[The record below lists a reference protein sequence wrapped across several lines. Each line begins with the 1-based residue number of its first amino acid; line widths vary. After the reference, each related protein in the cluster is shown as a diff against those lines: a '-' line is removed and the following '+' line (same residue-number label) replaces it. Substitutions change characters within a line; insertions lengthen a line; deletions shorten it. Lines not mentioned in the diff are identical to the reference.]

1 MKKSIILL
9 LRKTLKD
16 KNMKKIAFI
25 CFSALAFVHTTL
37 QAQQSYS
44 LEQCRQMALTQN
56 AQMRISANK
65 TMIAKQEK
73 REAATNFLPSISLAG
88 GAMKADDGL
97 LQIPMG
103 GQTMKLLDEGLYGG
117 AMASLPIFAGGQIYN
132 GHKLAT
138 LGLEVSELQL
148 RQTTNEVKL
157 TVEQY
162 YWNIVVLN
170 EKLQTLQQVEIMLD
184 KIRSDVKVA
193 VDAGVKNR
201 NDLLQVELR
210 HNEIKSAVINVENN
224 IKVCKMLLAQ
234 YIGVD
239 WENFDVQ
246 ATVTA
251 DLLSPEYLFVNHAE
265 HLETTVEYQLLSKAV
280 EASKLEMRLNKGQFL
295 PTVALS
301 GGYLYNDFMGP
312 SQNSFVGMVNVS
324 IPISWKASHSVRKYK
339 YRYQNAVTEFDDGSE
354 QLIIRM
360 QKAQIDLS
368 NAYQLALIARNSIE
382 QSEENLRLNEQ
393 YYKAGTSSM
402 SDLLEAQQLFQQSR
416 DKYAEAYS
424 KYEISKTEY
433 LQATGR

>member
-1 MKKSIILL
+1 
-9 LRKTLKD
+9 
-16 KNMKKIAFI
+16 MKKIAFI

-265 HLETTVEYQLLSKAV
+265 RLDATVEYQLLIKAV

-312 SQNSFVGMVNVS
+312 SQNSFVGMVSVS

>member
-1 MKKSIILL
+1 
-9 LRKTLKD
+9 
-16 KNMKKIAFI
+16 MKKIAFI

-132 GHKLAT
+132 GYKLAT

-170 EKLQTLQQVEIMLD
+170 EKLQTLQQEEIMLD

-265 HLETTVEYQLLSKAV
+265 HLDTTVEYQLLSKAV

>member
-1 MKKSIILL
+1 
-9 LRKTLKD
+9 
-16 KNMKKIAFI
+16 MKKIAFI
-25 CFSALAFVHTTL
+25 CFSALAFLHTTL

-265 HLETTVEYQLLSKAV
+265 HLDTTVEYQLLSKAV
-280 EASKLEMRLNKGQFL
+280 EASKLEIRLNKGQFL
-295 PTVALS
+295 PTVAFS
-301 GGYLYNDFMGP
+301 GGYLYNDFIGP

>member
-1 MKKSIILL
+1 
-9 LRKTLKD
+9 
-16 KNMKKIAFI
+16 MKKIAFI

-73 REAATNFLPSISLAG
+73 REAATNFSPSISLAG

-265 HLETTVEYQLLSKAV
+265 HLDTTVEYQLLSKAI

>member
-1 MKKSIILL
+1 
-9 LRKTLKD
+9 
-16 KNMKKIAFI
+16 MKKIAFI

-162 YWNIVVLN
+162 YWNVVVLN
-170 EKLQTLQQVEIMLD
+170 EKLQTLQQVEILLD

-265 HLETTVEYQLLSKAV
+265 HLDTTVEYQLLSKAV

-339 YRYQNAVTEFDDGSE
+339 YRYQNAVTEFDDGCE

>member
-1 MKKSIILL
+1 
-9 LRKTLKD
+9 
-16 KNMKKIAFI
+16 MKKIAFI
-25 CFSALAFVHTTL
+25 CFSVLAFVHTNL
-37 QAQQSYS
+37 HAQQSYS
-44 LEQCRQMALTQN
+44 LEQCQQMALTQN
-56 AQMRISANK
+56 AQMRVAANK

-97 LQIPMG
+97 LQMPMG
-103 GQTMKLLDEGLYGG
+103 GQTLKLLDEGIYGG

-170 EKLQTLQQVEIMLD
+170 EKLRTLQQVEILID

-193 VDAGVKNR
+193 VDAGVTNR

-234 YIGVD
+234 YVGVD
-239 WENFDVQ
+239 WVNFDVQ
-246 ATVTA
+246 TMVTA
-251 DLLSPEYLFVNHAE
+251 DLRLPEYLFVNHAE
-265 HLETTVEYQLLSKAV
+265 HLDATVEYQLLSKAV
-280 EASKLEMRLNKGQFL
+280 DASKLEMRLNKGQFL

-324 IPISWKASHSVRKYK
+324 IPISWKAPHSVRKYK
-339 YRYQNAVTEFDDGSE
+339 YRYQNAVTEFDNGSE

-368 NAYQLALIARNSIE
+368 NAYQQALIARNSIE

>member
-1 MKKSIILL
+1 
-9 LRKTLKD
+9 
-16 KNMKKIAFI
+16 MKKIAFI
-25 CFSALAFVHTTL
+25 CFSVLAFVHTNL
-37 QAQQSYS
+37 HAQQSYS
-44 LEQCRQMALTQN
+44 LEQCQQMALTQN
-56 AQMRISANK
+56 AQMRVAANK

-97 LQIPMG
+97 LQMPMG
-103 GQTMKLLDEGLYGG
+103 GQTLKLLDEGIYGG

-170 EKLQTLQQVEIMLD
+170 EKLRTLQQVEILID

-193 VDAGVKNR
+193 VDAGVTNR

-234 YIGVD
+234 YVGVD
-239 WENFDVQ
+239 WVNFDVQ
-246 ATVTA
+246 TMVTA
-251 DLLSPEYLFVNHAE
+251 DLRSPEYLFVNHAE
-265 HLETTVEYQLLSKAV
+265 HLDATVEYQLLSKAV
-280 EASKLEMRLNKGQFL
+280 DASKLEMRLNKGQFL

-324 IPISWKASHSVRKYK
+324 IPISWKAPHSVRKYK
-339 YRYQNAVTEFDDGSE
+339 YRYQNAVTEFDNGSE

-368 NAYQLALIARNSIE
+368 NAYQQALIARNSIE

>member
-1 MKKSIILL
+1 
-9 LRKTLKD
+9 
-16 KNMKKIAFI
+16 MKKIAFI

-265 HLETTVEYQLLSKAV
+265 HLDTTVEYQLLSKAV

-324 IPISWKASHSVRKYK
+324 IPISWKASYSVRKYK

>member
-1 MKKSIILL
+1 
-9 LRKTLKD
+9 
-16 KNMKKIAFI
+16 MKKIAFI

-44 LEQCRQMALTQN
+44 LEQCWQMALTQN

-170 EKLQTLQQVEIMLD
+170 EKLQTLQQVEILLD

-265 HLETTVEYQLLSKAV
+265 HLDTTVEYQLLSKAV

-295 PTVALS
+295 PTLALS

-339 YRYQNAVTEFDDGSE
+339 YRYQNAVIEFDDGSE

>member
-1 MKKSIILL
+1 
-9 LRKTLKD
+9 
-16 KNMKKIAFI
+16 MKKIAFI

-44 LEQCRQMALTQN
+44 LKQCRQMALTQN

-88 GAMKADDGL
+88 GTMKADDGL

-103 GQTMKLLDEGLYGG
+103 GQTMELLDEGLYGG

-265 HLETTVEYQLLSKAV
+265 HLDTTVEYQLLSKAV

>member
-1 MKKSIILL
+1 
-9 LRKTLKD
+9 
-16 KNMKKIAFI
+16 MKKIAFI

-265 HLETTVEYQLLSKAV
+265 HLDTTVEYQLLSKAV

-368 NAYQLALIARNSIE
+368 NTYQLALIARNSIE
-382 QSEENLRLNEQ
+382 QSEENMRLNEQ

>member
-1 MKKSIILL
+1 
-9 LRKTLKD
+9 
-16 KNMKKIAFI
+16 MKKIAFI
-25 CFSALAFVHTTL
+25 YFSALAFVHTTL

-44 LEQCRQMALTQN
+44 LEQCRQMALIQN

-65 TMIAKQEK
+65 TKIAKQEK

-117 AMASLPIFAGGQIYN
+117 AMASLPIFAGSQIYN

-170 EKLQTLQQVEIMLD
+170 EKLQTLQQVEILLD

-246 ATVTA
+246 TTVTE
-251 DLLSPEYLFVNHAE
+251 DLLSPESFFVNHAE

-295 PTVALS
+295 PTVTLS

-324 IPISWKASHSVRKYK
+324 IPISWKASHSIRKYK

>member
-1 MKKSIILL
+1 
-9 LRKTLKD
+9 
-16 KNMKKIAFI
+16 MKKIAFI
-25 CFSALAFVHTTL
+25 CFSVLAFVHTNL
-37 QAQQSYS
+37 HAQQSYS
-44 LEQCRQMALTQN
+44 LEQCQQMALTQN
-56 AQMRISANK
+56 AQMRVAANK

-97 LQIPMG
+97 LQMPMG
-103 GQTMKLLDEGLYGG
+103 GQTLKLLDEGIYGG

-170 EKLQTLQQVEIMLD
+170 EKLRTLQQVEILID

-193 VDAGVKNR
+193 VDAGVTNR

-234 YIGVD
+234 YVGVD
-239 WENFDVQ
+239 WVNFDVQ
-246 ATVTA
+246 TMVTA
-251 DLLSPEYLFVNHAE
+251 DLRSPEYLFVNHAE
-265 HLETTVEYQLLSKAV
+265 HLDATVEYQLLSKAV
-280 EASKLEMRLNKGQFL
+280 DASKLEMRLNKGQFL
-295 PTVALS
+295 PTVALV

-324 IPISWKASHSVRKYK
+324 IPISWKAPHSVRKYK
-339 YRYQNAVTEFDDGSE
+339 YRYQNAVTEFDNGSE

-368 NAYQLALIARNSIE
+368 NAYQQALIARNSIE

>member
-1 MKKSIILL
+1 
-9 LRKTLKD
+9 
-16 KNMKKIAFI
+16 MKKIAFI

-170 EKLQTLQQVEIMLD
+170 EKLRTLQQVEIMLD

-265 HLETTVEYQLLSKAV
+265 HLDTTVEYQLLSKAV

>member
-1 MKKSIILL
+1 
-9 LRKTLKD
+9 
-16 KNMKKIAFI
+16 MKKIAFI

-170 EKLQTLQQVEIMLD
+170 EKLQTLQQVEILLD

-210 HNEIKSAVINVENN
+210 HNEIKSAVIYVENN

-265 HLETTVEYQLLSKAV
+265 HLDTTVEYQLLSKAV

-301 GGYLYNDFMGP
+301 GGYLYNDFIGP

>member
-1 MKKSIILL
+1 
-9 LRKTLKD
+9 
-16 KNMKKIAFI
+16 MKKIAFI
-25 CFSALAFVHTTL
+25 CFSVLAFVHTNL

-44 LEQCRQMALTQN
+44 LEQCQQMALTQN
-56 AQMRISANK
+56 AQMRVAANK

-97 LQIPMG
+97 LQMPMG
-103 GQTMKLLDEGLYGG
+103 GQTLKLLDEGIYGG

-138 LGLEVSELQL
+138 LGVEVSELQL

-162 YWNIVVLN
+162 YWNIVILN

-224 IKVCKMLLAQ
+224 IKVGKMLLAQ
-234 YIGVD
+234 YVGVD

-246 ATVTA
+246 TMVTA
-251 DLLSPEYLFVNHAE
+251 DLRSPEYLLVNHAE
-265 HLETTVEYQLLSKAV
+265 HLDATVEYQLLSKAV
-280 EASKLEMRLNKGQFL
+280 DASKLEMRINKGQFL

-312 SQNSFVGMVNVS
+312 SQNSFVGMINVS
-324 IPISWKASHSVRKYK
+324 IPISWKAPHSVRKYK
-339 YRYQNAVTEFDDGSE
+339 YRYQNAVTELDNGSE

-368 NAYQLALIARNSIE
+368 NAYQQALIARNSIE